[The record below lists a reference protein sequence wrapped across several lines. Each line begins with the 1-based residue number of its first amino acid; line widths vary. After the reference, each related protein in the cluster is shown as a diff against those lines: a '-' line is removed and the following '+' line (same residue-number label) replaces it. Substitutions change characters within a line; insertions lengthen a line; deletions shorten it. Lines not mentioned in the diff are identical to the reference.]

1 MRLFTSLSPRDEI
14 LGSDSVEFKTKI
26 CGNIVQFITS
36 ILIQFDKR
44 RGGRMSWVKQQLCED
59 MVILG
64 QCVSVEINIW
74 DEEIY
79 LFDIHDSLTAKECT
93 S

>member
-1 MRLFTSLSPRDEI
+1 MRLFTSLSPRNEV

-26 CGNIVQFITS
+26 CGNIVQFITG
-36 ILIQFDKR
+36 ILIQFDKGR
-44 RGGRMSWVKQQLCED
+44 DGRMRWVKQQLCEH
-59 MVILG
+59 MVIRG
-64 QCVSVEINIW
+64 QCVSVEINTW
-74 DEEIY
+74 DKEIN